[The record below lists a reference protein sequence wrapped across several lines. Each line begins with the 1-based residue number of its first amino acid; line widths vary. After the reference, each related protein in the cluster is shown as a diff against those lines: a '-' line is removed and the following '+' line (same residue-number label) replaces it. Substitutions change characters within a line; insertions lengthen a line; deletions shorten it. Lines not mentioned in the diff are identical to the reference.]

1 MGTKDRVLEQLGKAD
16 GFLSGEAISG
26 ELGISRS
33 AVWKAINALREM
45 GYEID
50 SVTNRGYRLVRV
62 PDILTEESIR
72 SFLQGSLISEVH
84 ALKTVDSTNNEAKR
98 WAHQGAP
105 HGSLFVADEQTGGKG
120 RLGRVWKSP
129 AGSGLWFSVLL
140 RPKAA
145 PEQVTGLTLTAGLSV
160 AKAIQKLT
168 GCKAQIKWPN
178 DVVIGSQK
186 VCGILT
192 EMAAEMESVEYVIP
206 GIGINVNT
214 ESFPEEIAYKAT
226 SLFLSTGKKWSRAQ
240 LLGAVLSEMEAL
252 LCRQEQAGA
261 EAILEEYRK
270 NCVSIGRQVSTQRG
284 NIQLSGIAEDVT
296 ESGELVVRQANGTRI
311 LINSGEVS
319 VQGIYTGGDTP
330 AGNSRAGF
338 SV

>member
-1 MGTKDRVLEQLGKAD
+1 MGTKDKVLQALRMAD
-16 GFLSGEAISG
+16 DFLSGEAISG

-33 AVWKAINALREM
+33 AVWKAINGLREM

-50 SVTNRGYRLVRV
+50 SVTNRGYRLTGT

-72 SFLQGSLISEVH
+72 SFLTGSLISEVH

-98 WAHQGAP
+98 WAQQGAP

-129 AGSGLWFSVLL
+129 AGTGLWFSVLL

-206 GIGINVNT
+206 GIGVNVNT
-214 ESFPEEIAYKAT
+214 ESFPEEIAFKAT
-226 SLFLSTGKKWSRAQ
+226 SLYLSTGKKWSRAQ
-240 LLGAVLSEMEAL
+240 LLGAILQEMECL
-252 LCRQEQAGA
+252 LDRQEQGGVQ
-261 EAILEEYRK
+261 AILEEYRE
-270 NCVSIGRQVSTQRG
+270 NCVTIGRKVSTQRG
-284 NIQLSGIAEDVT
+284 NIRLSGIAEDVT
-296 ESGELVVRQANGTRI
+296 EGGELVVRQSNGSQ
-311 LINSGEVS
+311 LVINSGEVS
-319 VQGIYTGGDTP
+319 VQGIYE
-330 AGNSRAGF
+330 NESKN
-338 SV
+338 

>member
-1 MGTKDRVLEQLGKAD
+1 MGTKDKVLQALRMAD

-33 AVWKAINALREM
+33 AVWKAINGLREM

-50 SVTNRGYRLVRV
+50 SVTNRGYRLTGT

-72 SFLQGSLISEVH
+72 SFLTGSLISEVH

-98 WAHQGAP
+98 WAQQGAP

-129 AGSGLWFSVLL
+129 AGTGLWFSVLL

-206 GIGINVNT
+206 GIGVNVNT
-214 ESFPEEIAYKAT
+214 ESFPEEIAFKAT
-226 SLFLSTGKKWSRAQ
+226 SLYLSTGKKWSRAE
-240 LLGAVLSEMEAL
+240 LLGAILQEMECL
-252 LCRQEQAGA
+252 LNWQEQGGVQ
-261 EAILEEYRK
+261 AILEEYRE
-270 NCVSIGRQVSTQRG
+270 NCVTIGRKVSTQRG

-296 ESGELVVRQANGTRI
+296 EGGELVVRQSNGSQ
-311 LINSGEVS
+311 LVINSGEVS
-319 VQGIYTGGDTP
+319 VQGIYE
-330 AGNSRAGF
+330 NESKN
-338 SV
+338 

>member
-1 MGTKDRVLEQLGKAD
+1 MGTKDKVLQALRMAD

-33 AVWKAINALREM
+33 AVWKAINGLREM

-50 SVTNRGYRLVRV
+50 SVTNRGYRLAGT

-72 SFLQGSLISEVH
+72 SFLTGSLISEVH

-98 WAHQGAP
+98 WAQQGAP

-129 AGSGLWFSVLL
+129 AGTGLWFSVLL
-140 RPKAA
+140 RPKAV

-206 GIGINVNT
+206 GIGVNVNT
-214 ESFPEEIAYKAT
+214 ESFPEEIAFKAT
-226 SLFLSTGKKWSRAQ
+226 SLYLSTGKKWSRAE
-240 LLGAVLSEMEAL
+240 LLGAILQEMECL
-252 LCRQEQAGA
+252 LDRQEQGGVQ
-261 EAILEEYRK
+261 AILEEYRE
-270 NCVSIGRQVSTQRG
+270 NCVTIGRKVSTQRG
-284 NIQLSGIAEDVT
+284 NIRLSGIAEDVT
-296 ESGELVVRQANGTRI
+296 EGGELVVRQSNGSQ
-311 LINSGEVS
+311 LVINSGEVS
-319 VQGIYTGGDTP
+319 VQGIYE
-330 AGNSRAGF
+330 NESKN
-338 SV
+338 

>member
-1 MGTKDRVLEQLGKAD
+1 MGTKDKVLQALRMAD

-33 AVWKAINALREM
+33 AVWKAINGLREM

-50 SVTNRGYRLVRV
+50 SVTNRGYRLTGT

-72 SFLQGSLISEVH
+72 SFLTGSLISEVH

-98 WAHQGAP
+98 WAQQGAP

-129 AGSGLWFSVLL
+129 AGTGLWFSVLL
-140 RPKAA
+140 RPKAV

-206 GIGINVNT
+206 GIGVNVNT
-214 ESFPEEIAYKAT
+214 ESFPEEIAFKAT
-226 SLFLSTGKKWSRAQ
+226 SLYLSTGKKWSRAE
-240 LLGAVLSEMEAL
+240 LLGAILQEMECL
-252 LCRQEQAGA
+252 LDRQEQGGVQ
-261 EAILEEYRK
+261 AILEEYRE
-270 NCVSIGRQVSTQRG
+270 NCVTIGRKVSTQRG
-284 NIQLSGIAEDVT
+284 NIRLSGIAEDVT
-296 ESGELVVRQANGTRI
+296 EGGELVVRQSNGSQ
-311 LINSGEVS
+311 LVINSGEVS
-319 VQGIYTGGDTP
+319 VQGIYE
-330 AGNSRAGF
+330 NESKN
-338 SV
+338 

>member
-1 MGTKDRVLEQLGKAD
+1 MGTKDKVLQALRMAD

-33 AVWKAINALREM
+33 AVWKAINGLREM

-50 SVTNRGYRLVRV
+50 SVTNRGYRLTGT

-72 SFLQGSLISEVH
+72 SFLTGSLISEVH

-98 WAHQGAP
+98 WAQQGAP

-129 AGSGLWFSVLL
+129 AGTGLWFSVLL

-206 GIGINVNT
+206 GIGVNVNT
-214 ESFPEEIAYKAT
+214 ESFPEEIAFKAT
-226 SLFLSTGKKWSRAQ
+226 SLYLSTGKKWSRAE
-240 LLGAVLSEMEAL
+240 LLGAILQEMECL
-252 LCRQEQAGA
+252 LDRQEQGGVQ
-261 EAILEEYRK
+261 AILEEYRE
-270 NCVSIGRQVSTQRG
+270 NCVTIGRKVSTQRG
-284 NIQLSGIAEDVT
+284 NIRLSGIAEDVT
-296 ESGELVVRQANGTRI
+296 EGGELVVRQSNGSQ
-311 LINSGEVS
+311 LVINSGEVS
-319 VQGIYTGGDTP
+319 VQGIYE
-330 AGNSRAGF
+330 NESKN
-338 SV
+338 

>member
-1 MGTKDRVLEQLGKAD
+1 MGTKDKVLQALRMAD

-33 AVWKAINALREM
+33 AVWKAINGLREM

-50 SVTNRGYRLVRV
+50 SVTNRGYRLTGT

-72 SFLQGSLISEVH
+72 SFLTGSLISEVH

-98 WAHQGAP
+98 WAQQGAP

-129 AGSGLWFSVLL
+129 AGTGLWFSVLL

-206 GIGINVNT
+206 GIGVNVNT
-214 ESFPEEIAYKAT
+214 ESFPEEIAFKAT
-226 SLFLSTGKKWSRAQ
+226 SLYLSTGKKWSRAE
-240 LLGAVLSEMEAL
+240 LLGAILQEMEGL
-252 LCRQEQAGA
+252 LDRQEQGGVQ
-261 EAILEEYRK
+261 AILEEYRE
-270 NCVSIGRQVSTQRG
+270 NCVTIGRKVSTQRG
-284 NIQLSGIAEDVT
+284 NIRLSGIAEDVT
-296 ESGELVVRQANGTRI
+296 EGGELVVRQSNGSQ
-311 LINSGEVS
+311 LVINSGEVS
-319 VQGIYTGGDTP
+319 VQGIYE
-330 AGNSRAGF
+330 NESKN
-338 SV
+338 

>member
-1 MGTKDRVLEQLGKAD
+1 MGTKDKVLQALRMAD

-33 AVWKAINALREM
+33 AVWKAINGLREM

-50 SVTNRGYRLVRV
+50 SVTNRGYRLTGA

-72 SFLQGSLISEVH
+72 SFLTGSLISEVH

-98 WAHQGAP
+98 WAQQGAP

-129 AGSGLWFSVLL
+129 AGTGLWFSVLL
-140 RPKAA
+140 RPKAV

-206 GIGINVNT
+206 GIGVNVNT
-214 ESFPEEIAYKAT
+214 ESFPEEIAFKAT
-226 SLFLSTGKKWSRAQ
+226 SLYLSTGKKWSRAE
-240 LLGAVLSEMEAL
+240 LLGAILQEMECL
-252 LCRQEQAGA
+252 LDRQEQGGVQ
-261 EAILEEYRK
+261 AILEEYRE
-270 NCVSIGRQVSTQRG
+270 NCVTIGRKVSTQRG
-284 NIQLSGIAEDVT
+284 NIRLSGIAEDVT
-296 ESGELVVRQANGTRI
+296 EGGELVVRQSNGSQ
-311 LINSGEVS
+311 LVINSGEVS
-319 VQGIYTGGDTP
+319 VQGIYE
-330 AGNSRAGF
+330 NESKN
-338 SV
+338 

>member
-1 MGTKDRVLEQLGKAD
+1 MGTKDKVLQALRMAD

-33 AVWKAINALREM
+33 AVWKAINGLREM

-50 SVTNRGYRLVRV
+50 SVTNRGYRLTGA

-72 SFLQGSLISEVH
+72 SFLTGSLISEVH

-98 WAHQGAP
+98 WAQQGAP

-129 AGSGLWFSVLL
+129 AGTGLWFSVLL

-206 GIGINVNT
+206 GIGVNVNT
-214 ESFPEEIAYKAT
+214 ESFPEEIAFKAT
-226 SLFLSTGKKWSRAQ
+226 SLYLNTGKKWSRAE
-240 LLGAVLSEMEAL
+240 LLGAILQEMECL
-252 LCRQEQAGA
+252 LDRQEQGGVQ
-261 EAILEEYRK
+261 AILEEYRE
-270 NCVSIGRQVSTQRG
+270 NCVTIGRKVSTQRG
-284 NIQLSGIAEDVT
+284 NIRLSGIAEDVT
-296 ESGELVVRQANGTRI
+296 EGGELVVRQSNGSQ
-311 LINSGEVS
+311 LVINSGEVS
-319 VQGIYTGGDTP
+319 VQGIYE
-330 AGNSRAGF
+330 NESKN
-338 SV
+338 

>member
-1 MGTKDRVLEQLGKAD
+1 MGTKDKVLQALRMAD

-33 AVWKAINALREM
+33 AVWKAINGLREM

-50 SVTNRGYRLVRV
+50 SVTNRGYRLTGT

-72 SFLQGSLISEVH
+72 SFLTGSLISEVH

-98 WAHQGAP
+98 WAQQGAP

-129 AGSGLWFSVLL
+129 AGTGLWFSVLL

-206 GIGINVNT
+206 GIGVNVNT
-214 ESFPEEIAYKAT
+214 ESFLEEIAFKAT
-226 SLFLSTGKKWSRAQ
+226 SLYLSTGKKWSRAE
-240 LLGAVLSEMEAL
+240 LLGAILQEMECL
-252 LCRQEQAGA
+252 LNWQEQGGVQ
-261 EAILEEYRK
+261 AILEEYRE
-270 NCVSIGRQVSTQRG
+270 NCVTIGRKVSTQRG

-296 ESGELVVRQANGTRI
+296 EGGELVVRQSNGSQ
-311 LINSGEVS
+311 LVINSGEVS
-319 VQGIYTGGDTP
+319 VQGIYE
-330 AGNSRAGF
+330 NESKN
-338 SV
+338 

>member
-1 MGTKDRVLEQLGKAD
+1 MGTKDKVLQALRMAD

-33 AVWKAINALREM
+33 AVWKAINGLREM

-50 SVTNRGYRLVRV
+50 SVTNRGYRLTGT

-72 SFLQGSLISEVH
+72 SFLTGSLISEVH

-98 WAHQGAP
+98 WAQQGAP

-129 AGSGLWFSVLL
+129 AGTGLWFSVLL
-140 RPKAA
+140 RPKAE

-206 GIGINVNT
+206 GIGVNVNT
-214 ESFPEEIAYKAT
+214 ESFPEEIAFKAT
-226 SLFLSTGKKWSRAQ
+226 SLYLSTGKKWSRAE
-240 LLGAVLSEMEAL
+240 LLGAILQEMECL
-252 LCRQEQAGA
+252 LDRQEQGGVQ
-261 EAILEEYRK
+261 AILEEYRE
-270 NCVSIGRQVSTQRG
+270 NCVTIGRKVSTQRG
-284 NIQLSGIAEDVT
+284 NIRLSGIAEDVT
-296 ESGELVVRQANGTRI
+296 EGGELVVRQSNGSQ
-311 LINSGEVS
+311 LVINSGEVS
-319 VQGIYTGGDTP
+319 VQGIYE
-330 AGNSRAGF
+330 NESKN
-338 SV
+338 